1 MMKTMNQSPRCA
13 RAASPVLR
21 YCTVFLL
28 GAGLAVAQSR
38 ITRPPVQTKQASGN
52 HSHVATL
59 RSTDSPEGSRVA
71 LSSDQS
77 LNDYEAYRRGD
88 RFYIK
93 IPAAEVPRAEA
104 LRGRGFA
111 DVKVQRS
118 GDSTIISFR
127 LPPGAS
133 ARVEQ
138 RANRLEVV
146 FTVAGAGSAVAA
158 NAGRETA
165 RSSTRAESNRN
176 SNVNKRIAA
185 PLAANQSAP
194 LSRDTNANKR
204 TAASQAANKSADLSR
219 NPNAAKLTAPAT
231 ANKNSA
237 DRSASVTTPNNRDS
251 NLASKSG
258 STAALP
264 SNSGTKPSAT
274 PLPTPV
280 ASLTATSTPNS
291 AQKFSATPSPTAQPT
306 PLVAANQPHQDRW
319 GRMKE
324 QINYWIL
331 LAQLNPIPV
340 VTGAI
345 VLLLLIALLLF
356 QRRRARS
363 TRRVG
368 SRVTSSTKSTTK
380 PDTASSLKPSA
391 EPKPAAE
398 IIPAAVEMAAVA
410 NLAPRPEA
418 EVQKPIVDPKLDEDP
433 RRQRIAQVNEEARKL
448 INGSAYDE
456 SVIGS
461 PNPETRQ
468 LVGAELLAAIVGR
481 NATRREHAR
490 AAFMKHGYFDDA
502 TRDLRIAESAN
513 ERAAAARRLSFV
525 HNSEATPHL
534 VGALDDPSPD
544 VRRAAVEAL
553 MDLRD
558 PSAIGPLNS
567 LMQTENDRKVPR
579 TLIKHAIE
587 ACATAP
593 AGESA
598 PSRIPE
604 AIPDPASHPIET
616 EREVIEI

>member
-13 RAASPVLR
+13 RASSSILR

-28 GAGLAVAQSR
+28 GAALAAAQGR
-38 ITRPPVQTKQASGN
+38 TTKPPVQTKQASGN
-52 HSHVATL
+52 HPHVATL
-59 RSTDSPEGSRVA
+59 RSSDSPEGSRVA

-93 IPAAEVPRAEA
+93 IPASDVPRAEA

-111 DVKVQRS
+111 DVKVQRV

-146 FTVAGAGSAVAA
+146 FTVAGAGSAIAA
-158 NAGRETA
+158 NASRETP
-165 RSSTRAESNRN
+165 RSTTRAESNRT
-176 SNVNKRIAA
+176 SSASSANKRIA
-185 PLAANQSAP
+185 SP
-194 LSRDTNANKR
+194 LSANKSAELSRNSNANARTAAPTNANK
-204 TAASQAANKSADLSR
+204 K
-219 NPNAAKLTAPAT
+219 
-231 ANKNSA
+231 SA
-237 DRSASVTTPNNRDS
+237 DRSTSAAAQNARDS
-251 NLASKSG
+251 NLTGKSG
-258 STAALP
+258 SATPLP
-264 SNSGTKPSAT
+264 PNSASRPVAT

-280 ASLTATSTPNS
+280 SSPNAKPTATPV
-291 AQKFSATPSPTAQPT
+291 QRFSSTPSPLTQPT

-331 LAQLNPIPV
+331 FAQLNPTPV

-345 VLLLLIALLLF
+345 VLLLLIALFLF
-356 QRRRARS
+356 QRRRAKS
-363 TRRVG
+363 TRRVA
-368 SRVTSSTKSTTK
+368 SRVTKATKSATK
-380 PDTASSLKPSA
+380 ADAASSLQPVSESKSA
-391 EPKPAAE
+391 PEVNPAV
-398 IIPAAVEMAAVA
+398 VEMAAVSA
-410 NLAPRPEA
+410 VAPKSEA
-418 EVQKPIVDPKLDEDP
+418 EVTNVKSAPNVDAKLDEDP
-433 RRQRIAQVNEEARKL
+433 RRQRIAQVNQEAQKL
-448 INGSAYDE
+448 INGGAYDE
-456 SVIGS
+456 NVIGS

-481 NATRREHAR
+481 SATRREHAR

-502 TRDLRIAESAN
+502 TRDLRIADSAN

-525 HNSEATPHL
+525 HDSEATPHL
-534 VGALDDPSPD
+534 AGALDDPSPD

-558 PSAIGPLNS
+558 PAAIGPLNS

-593 AGESA
+593 AGEVPLAAGPDRTPDSA
-598 PSRIPE
+598 PDS
-604 AIPDPASHPIET
+604 ASHSIET
-616 EREVIEI
+616 EREVIEL

>member
-1 MMKTMNQSPRCA
+1 MKTMNQSPRCA

-28 GAGLAVAQSR
+28 GAGLAVAQGR
-38 ITRPPVQTKQASGN
+38 ITGPPVQTKQASGN

-93 IPAAEVPRAEA
+93 IPASEVPRAEA

-165 RSSTRAESNRN
+165 RSSARAESNRN
-176 SNVNKRIAA
+176 SNVNKRIA
-185 PLAANQSAP
+185 AP

-219 NPNAAKLTAPAT
+219 NPNATKPTTPAT
-231 ANKNSA
+231 ANRNSA
-237 DRSASVTTPNNRDS
+237 DRSASVTTPNTRDS

-258 STAALP
+258 SPAASP
-264 SNSGTKPSAT
+264 SNSGKKPVAT
-274 PLPTPV
+274 PLPTPG
-280 ASLTATSTPNS
+280 AALNATPTPTT
-291 AQKFSATPSPTAQPT
+291 AQKFSATPSPMTQPT
-306 PLVAANQPHQDRW
+306 PLVATNQAHQDRW

-368 SRVTSSTKSTTK
+368 SRVTRSTKSTTK
-380 PDTASSLKPSA
+380 PDTASSPKPSA
-391 EPKPAAE
+391 ESKSAAE
-398 IIPAAVEMAAVA
+398 ISPAVVEMAAVA
-410 NLAPRPEA
+410 LAPKSEA
-418 EVQKPIVDPKLDEDP
+418 EVQKVESALVADSKLDEDP
-433 RRQRIAQVNEEARKL
+433 RRQRIAQVNEEAQKL

-502 TRDLRIAESAN
+502 TRDLRIAESPN

-534 VGALDDPSPD
+534 VGALDDSSPD

-558 PSAIGPLNS
+558 PAAIGPLNS

-587 ACATAP
+587 ACATATAAEVP
-593 AGESA
+593 LAAA
-598 PSRIPE
+598 PSHTPR

-616 EREVIEI
+616 EREVIEL